1 MKKNYFV
8 RGIKYLKNHDI
19 PSLFMKMSERLYRD
33 RLERGYDKFAREKL
47 ATKEELEQQGQYQF
61 KEPFKFSIVVPVYN
75 TPERFLREMVES
87 VLEQSYDNLE
97 LCIADGSTEERTGA
111 VIREYQ
117 KKDSRIQYKRL
128 KENKGISENT
138 NEALNL
144 ATGDFIGLFDH
155 DDLLEKNALF
165 EIMKVLEEN
174 PKTDIIYTDEDKMD
188 GESGT
193 LFGPNFKPDFDL
205 ELFCTNNY
213 ICHFFVVRKQIVE
226 RVGGFRSEF
235 DGAQDYD
242 FIFRCV
248 ESTMEIRHISKV
260 LYHWRTHADSTSAS
274 PESKLYAYE
283 NAKKAIEAHFM
294 RAGVKAT
301 VQTTANYGFFNYVL
315 PGAAR
320 ENVKVIRYDREA
332 TGEQLNKLAEKVKEQ
347 VLIFL
352 PKQVEFCT
360 NEAQWLLSG
369 KCMQHGAG
377 AVGCLQV
384 KGKKVKEAGL
394 VLNQEQIVSSY
405 FKDYNKRRTG
415 YLHRMSLSRT
425 VSAVSTVFA
434 IRRDIFEQTEGFLPE
449 LSARAAQVE
458 LCLRL
463 NELGYKN
470 LYTPL
475 VTAKWYTANPAGELT
490 QNDKEYLQQHYK
502 NALKQGEHYYNS
514 NCDNVDYEYGLR
526 RDL

>member
-1 MKKNYFV
+1 MKKNYVV

-33 RLERGYDKFAREKL
+33 RLERGYDSFARKQL
-47 ATKEELEQQGQYQF
+47 ADKEELEAQKKYQF
-61 KEPFKFSIVVPVYN
+61 QEPLKFSIVVPVYN
-75 TPERFLREMVES
+75 TPERFLREMIES
-87 VLEQSYDNLE
+87 VLEQSYENLE
-97 LCIADGSTEERTGA
+97 LCIADGSTEERVGA
-111 VIREYQ
+111 IIEEYQ

-155 DDLLEKNALF
+155 DDLLEKNTLF
-165 EIMKVLEEN
+165 EIMKVLEEY
-174 PKTDIIYTDEDKMD
+174 PKTDIIYTDEDKID

-213 ICHFFVVRKQIVE
+213 ICHFFVVRRQIVE
-226 RVGGFRSEF
+226 RVGGFRSQF

-260 LYHWRTHADSTSAS
+260 LYHWRTHANSTSAS

-283 NAKKAIEAHFM
+283 SAKKAIEAHFQRM
-294 RAGVKAT
+294 GVKAE

-320 ENVKVIRYDREA
+320 ENVKVIRYDSEA
-332 TGEQLNKLAEKVKEQ
+332 TGEQLNKLVEKVREQ
-347 VLIFL
+347 VVIFL
-352 PKQVEFCT
+352 PKQVEFCE

-377 AVGCLQV
+377 VAGCLQV
-384 KGKKVKEAGL
+384 KGQKVKEAGL
-394 VLNQEQIVSSY
+394 VLLEEEIVSSY
-405 FKDYNKRRTG
+405 FKGYHKKRTG
-415 YLHRMSLSRT
+415 YFHRMALSRT

-434 IRRDIFEQTEGFLPE
+434 VRRDIFEQMEGFLPQ
-449 LSARAAQVE
+449 LSAKAAQIDF
-458 LCLRL
+458 CLRL

-475 VTAKWYTANPAGELT
+475 VTAKWYTAKPAGELSEEE
-490 QNDKEYLQQHYK
+490 KEYFRQHYK
-502 NALKQGEHYYNS
+502 NTLQQGEHYYNS
-514 NCDNVDYEYGLR
+514 NCEKAGCEYGLR